1 MPKELTKQYDPKQVE
16 DRIYA
21 FWLRGGYFH
30 ARPDTGKKPYTIV
43 IPPPNITGQLHMGH
57 AMDETFQDILIRW
70 RRMQGFEALWVP
82 GTDHASIATEA
93 KIVEAMRAEG
103 ISKEELGRE
112 AFLERA
118 WRWKE
123 QYGGIIIQQL
133 KKLGCSCD
141 WERERFTLDEGC
153 SKAVLEV
160 FCRLYEKGL
169 IYRGERLVNWCPTC
183 LTSIS
188 DAEVEHEEKAGFF
201 WHIRYPLAE
210 GGGSLELATTR
221 PETLLG
227 DTAVAVHP
235 DDKRYKHLV
244 GKTVLL
250 PLMNREIPVIAD
262 EYVDM
267 DFGTGVVK
275 ITPAHDPNDFGV
287 GARHNLPIINVMND
301 DASMNENAGK
311 YKGLS
316 REAARKAVVADLDT
330 LGLLVKVKDHTHNV
344 GTCYRCHKL
353 VEPRLSKQ
361 WFVKMEPLAGP
372 AMEVVRQG
380 KTRFIPERFEKIY
393 FHWMENIQDW
403 CISRQL
409 WWGHRIPAWHCGDCG
424 EITVSRTTVDAC
436 AKCGSAHV
444 HQDPDTLDTWFSSA
458 LWPFSTLGWPD
469 KTPELDCFY
478 PTNTL
483 VTGYDIIFFWVA
495 RMIFSGVEQMNQP
508 PFDTVFIHGLVRDA
522 QGRKMSKSMGNG
534 VDPLEV
540 IDGFGADALR
550 FTLVTGTSPGN
561 DTRYLEEKVKASR
574 NFANKIWN
582 AVRYVLM
589 NLGENVNGH
598 TLPDTLAMEDKWLL
612 HKYNELVA
620 QVTDNMEKFELG
632 VAAQKL
638 YEFIWDILC
647 DWYIELTKTR
657 IAAGGDTALG
667 AQRVLLHV
675 LEGTLKLLHPFMPFL
690 TEEVWQALPHEGD
703 SIMVAPWPVHAS
715 GLSFPREE
723 AAFSMVMDA
732 IRAIRNRRAD
742 MNVPPSKKA
751 RVYIETDQTEIF
763 RQGVPFIQRL
773 AFAAQVDISQ
783 SVEPEGAVQVITN
796 DARIFIPMD
805 QLIDFAKERARLEK
819 ERATLAKEVDFL
831 TQKLSNESFV
841 SKAPAKVV
849 DIEKEK
855 LAKATEKM
863 AKVDEAIA
871 GLPG

>member
-1 MPKELTKQYDPKQVE
+1 M
-16 DRIYA
+16 
-21 FWLRGGYFH
+21 
-30 ARPDTGKKPYTIV
+30 
-43 IPPPNITGQLHMGH
+43 
-57 AMDETFQDILIRW
+57 
-70 RRMQGFEALWVP
+70 
-82 GTDHASIATEA
+82 
-93 KIVEAMRAEG
+93 
-103 ISKEELGRE
+103 
-112 AFLERA
+112 
-118 WRWKE
+118 
-123 QYGGIIIQQL
+123 
-133 KKLGCSCD
+133 
-141 WERERFTLDEGC
+141 
-153 SKAVLEV
+153 
-160 FCRLYEKGL
+160 
-169 IYRGERLVNWCPTC
+169 
-183 LTSIS
+183 
-188 DAEVEHEEKAGFF
+188 
-201 WHIRYPLAE
+201 
-210 GGGSLELATTR
+210 
-221 PETLLG
+221 
-227 DTAVAVHP
+227 
-235 DDKRYKHLV
+235 
-244 GKTVLL
+244 
-250 PLMNREIPVIAD
+250 
-262 EYVDM
+262 
-267 DFGTGVVK
+267 
-275 ITPAHDPNDFGV
+275 
-287 GARHNLPIINVMND
+287 
-301 DASMNENAGK
+301 
-311 YKGLS
+311 
-316 REAARKAVVADLDT
+316 
-330 LGLLVKVKDHTHNV
+330 
-344 GTCYRCHKL
+344 
-353 VEPRLSKQ
+353 
-361 WFVKMEPLAGP
+361 
-372 AMEVVRQG
+372 
-380 KTRFIPERFEKIY
+380 
-393 FHWMENIQDW
+393 
-403 CISRQL
+403 
-409 WWGHRIPAWHCGDCG
+409 
-424 EITVSRTTVDAC
+424 
-436 AKCGSAHV
+436 
-444 HQDPDTLDTWFSSA
+444 
-458 LWPFSTLGWPD
+458 
-469 KTPELDCFY
+469 
-478 PTNTL
+478 

-495 RMIFSGVEQMNQP
+495 RMIFSGVEQMGQT

-522 QGRKMSKSMGNG
+522 QGRKMSKSLGNG

-589 NLGENVNGH
+589 NLGENVDGH
-598 TLPDTLAMEDKWLL
+598 TLPDTLAMEDKWVL

-657 IAAGGDTALG
+657 IAAGGDTALS

-703 SIMVAPWPVHAS
+703 SIMVAPWPVHTP

-751 RVYIETDQTEIF
+751 RVYIETDQTEVF

-819 ERATLAKEVDFL
+819 ERATLVKEVDFL

-841 SKAPAKVV
+841 GKAPAKVV

-863 AKVDEAIA
+863 AKVDEALA